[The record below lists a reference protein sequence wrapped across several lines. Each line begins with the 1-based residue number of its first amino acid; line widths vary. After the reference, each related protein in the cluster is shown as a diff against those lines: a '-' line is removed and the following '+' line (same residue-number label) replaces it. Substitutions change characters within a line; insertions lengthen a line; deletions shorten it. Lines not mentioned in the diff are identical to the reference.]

1 MEQETKKIALFGG
14 SFNPPHAGHV
24 AIVRRLVR
32 RKGLDEVWILP
43 VYRHRF
49 RKRLFPFRDRMRL
62 CRQVFLPLSPKVS
75 VRPDEQKAAR
85 GGKPGSGS
93 PDSGKT
99 YFLIRYLKKK
109 HPRHKFSLVLGRDAY
124 QQRASWYRFDLIKKE
139 VGLILFPR
147 GPGSFIPNVA
157 SRRIRKS
164 GRIDP
169 CLPEAVRRY
178 LARRFKD

>member
-1 MEQETKKIALFGG
+1 MEQATKKIALFGG

-75 VRPDEQKAAR
+75 VRPDEQKMAR
-85 GGKPGSGS
+85 G
-93 PDSGKT
+93 GKT
-99 YFLIRYLKKK
+99 YFLICYLKKN
-109 HPRHKFSLVLGRDAY
+109 HPHHRFLLVLGRDAY

-139 VGLILFPR
+139 VGLIIFPR

-157 SRRIRKS
+157 SRRVRKS
-164 GRIDP
+164 GRIDL